1 MNITQQTLE
10 ILIGKYL
17 DGEITPGERELLD
30 SALAEDSQARELLE
44 QLQQLDQNSRNII
57 ASEVL
62 ESGKQADEIFEQAWR
77 QANHSSR
84 RLIKIGGFLRFAAG
98 VAAGIII
105 GLTLHFTILADSSPQ
120 NNLLPPDSIKV
131 ADVQSPAKMMFPPE
145 KEENVI
151 RNVDWYSFTDESG
164 HQWLIEG
171 LRESIV
177 RPAVYEEGL

>member
-17 DGEITPGERELLD
+17 DGEITPAERELLD
-30 SALAEDSQARELLE
+30 SALEEDSQARELLE
-44 QLQQLDQNSRNII
+44 QLQQFSQNSRQVV

-62 ESGKQADEIFEQAWR
+62 ESGKQADDIFEQAWR
-77 QANHSSR
+77 QAKRSSR
-84 RLIKIGGFLRFAAG
+84 RFIKIGGYLRFAAG
-98 VAAGIII
+98 VAAGLII
-105 GLTLHFTILADSSPQ
+105 GLTLHFTILADSTSQ
-120 NNLLPPDSIKV
+120 NSLMSPDSIN
-131 ADVQSPAKMMFPPE
+131 ATDVQNPVELMFPPG